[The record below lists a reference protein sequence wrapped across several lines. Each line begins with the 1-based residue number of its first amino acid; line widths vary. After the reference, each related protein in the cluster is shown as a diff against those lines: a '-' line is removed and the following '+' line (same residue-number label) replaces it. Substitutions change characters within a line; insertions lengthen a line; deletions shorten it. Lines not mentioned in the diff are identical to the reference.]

1 MDSLD
6 LHGKKVAEA
15 EKIFFDYLDKARLS
29 KKLIEVN
36 FITGT
41 GLIQNRFLAL
51 SKEHD
56 LNAYVPMHNRGC
68 IVIEFE

>member
-1 MDSLD
+1 MESLD

-15 EKIFFDYLDKARLS
+15 ESIFFDYLDKARLG
-29 KKLIEVN
+29 KRLIEVN

-41 GLIQNRFLAL
+41 GLIQTRYLAL
-51 SKEHD
+51 AKEHQC
-56 LNAYVPMHNRGC
+56 NAYIPMHNRGC